1 MSDHICA
8 ATLSTTPHKACVWVS
23 AFLLRHDVR
32 LEMLPSAL
40 RVTVGPGELLRFR
53 LQLILLR
60 LEEVLDDG
68 GDQVIQLL
76 PQLRHVAVQGP
87 ESSISWNR

>member
-1 MSDHICA
+1 M
-8 ATLSTTPHKACVWVS
+8 
-23 AFLLRHDVR
+23 F
-32 LEMLPSAL
+32 PSAL
-40 RVTVGPGELLRFR
+40 RVLVGPGELLRFR

-60 LEEVLDDG
+60 LEEVLNDG

-87 ESSISWNR
+87 QELISSNR